1 MNKNAQITE
10 KLAALI
16 AGGMDVKQAIDS
28 VFGAGAYENM
38 AGVIYDALREKA
50 GK

>member
-10 KLAALI
+10 KLASLI
-16 AGGMDVKQAIDS
+16 AGWMDVKQAINT
-28 VFGAGAYENM
+28 VFGAGAYEKIT
-38 AGVIYDALREKA
+38 GDIYDALREA